1 MIPHIMLQAV
11 NVPLML
17 LPSKA
22 EIIQSVLAMKDG
34 SPQMLEGWAR
44 PLPQQNSMVGEPVAI
59 GGRYAYGR
67 VGATAVVPVIG
78 TMVNRGAYVGADS
91 GLVSYEGVQAQ
102 LLAAARDEKV
112 LSILL
117 DVESPG
123 GAATGAFGLSEFVR
137 KVSAEKPVYAFVNGM
152 AASAGYAMVSGA
164 RRIYSTMDGYSGSIG
179 VVLLHLDRSAQA
191 EKQGVKPTLIF
202 AGAHKADGNPYQ
214 PLSDAVQEDLQALV
228 NRSYE
233 MFVAAVAQ
241 GRKGLTADA
250 IRATEA
256 RMFMGAEA
264 VKAGL
269 VDAVASFEDVLTDIN
284 RAAGRPINRTKGMK
298 SMSTTEGNSAA
309 PSAEVMMSKAELE
322 AVKSAAK
329 AEGVSEGRSATLAG
343 IGAIVK
349 SDEAQGREAQAME
362 LALLGVTPDMAKAM
376 LATSPKA
383 SSIAE
388 RAAANNLGL
397 IAARSGPDGSG
408 ESLSSAAKAESA
420 KGWNTAVTKLNTAAA
435 GAVRTPH

>member
-44 PLPQQNSMVGEPVAI
+44 PQPQQNSMIGEPVAI

-67 VGATAVVPVIG
+67 VGTTAVVPVIG

-102 LLAAARDEKV
+102 LMAAARDEKV
-112 LSILL
+112 TSILL
-117 DVESPG
+117 DVETPG
-123 GAATGAFGLSEFVR
+123 GAATGAFGLSDFVR
-137 KVSAEKPVYAFVNGM
+137 KVSAEKPVFAFVNGM

-164 RRIYSTMDGYSGSIG
+164 RRIYSSQDGYSGSIG
-179 VVLLHLDRSAQA
+179 VVLLHLDRSGQA
-191 EKQGVKPTLIF
+191 EKQGIKPTLIF

-214 PLSDAVQEDLQALV
+214 PLPDAVREGLQAEV
-228 NRSYE
+228 NGIYE

-256 RMFMGAEA
+256 RMFMGHDA

-269 VDAVASFEDVLTDIN
+269 VDAVASFEDVLADIN

-322 AVKSAAK
+322 AVKSTAK
-329 AEGVSEGRSATLAG
+329 AEGVSEGRTATLAA

-349 SDEAQGREAQAME
+349 CEEAQGREVQAME
-362 LALLGVTPDMAKAM
+362 LALLGVTPDQAKAM

-397 IAARSGPDGSG
+397 IAAGVKPPAGAAEAAASGWDLAVMSVNS
-408 ESLSSAAKAESA
+408 SLSKAMR
-420 KGWNTAVTKLNTAAA
+420 KHN
-435 GAVRTPH
+435 